1 MYEVLQFGID
11 LFIQLI
17 NFIFEI
23 SLVDF
28 KVGHLVIFFFI
39 LNISFKL
46 IKFFIGSDISIIRV
60 KSYIKQNKGGS

>member
-17 NFIFEI
+17 NFVFEI

-28 KVGHLVIFFFI
+28 KVGHLVLFFFI

-46 IKFFIGSDISIIRV
+46 IKFFIGSDISVIRV